1 MESKISEDQALE
13 MIKEIRKI
21 RFNWQKHRF
30 LKVDIDSVGPDSK
43 ELSIEERRKL
53 LWNFM
58 VDNYRGGEVEEVTSP
73 NGNKTYLKKCGQSPL
88 LGVIYFVY
96 KYKEVHAI
104 VFLWVCPKFCVI
116 SVDSN
121 DADLDY
127 DEIREVIDDSLN
139 KAMAKHSL
147 SVCLSDELS
156 MEDMDAYRAYM
167 RDPITESIFEGDS
180 SPFLDIT

>member
-1 MESKISEDQALE
+1 MESKISEDQVLE
-13 MIKEIRKI
+13 MIKRLRKI

-104 VFLWVCPKFCVI
+104 VFLWVCPKFMGMPQILCHKCR
-116 SVDSN
+116 
-121 DADLDY
+121 L
-127 DEIREVIDDSLN
+127 
-139 KAMAKHSL
+139 
-147 SVCLSDELS
+147 
-156 MEDMDAYRAYM
+156 
-167 RDPITESIFEGDS
+167 
-180 SPFLDIT
+180 